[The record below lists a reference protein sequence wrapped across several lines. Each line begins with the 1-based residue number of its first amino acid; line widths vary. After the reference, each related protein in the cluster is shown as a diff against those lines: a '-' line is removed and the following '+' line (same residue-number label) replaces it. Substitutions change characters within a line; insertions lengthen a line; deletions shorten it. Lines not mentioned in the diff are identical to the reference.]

1 VLALGLAGLG
11 LLGWRLGL
19 LLAQNRLSLRRAV
32 ANSPLG
38 WLLDSIVA
46 IHNSLTHDEVQGL
59 EGQLAVLGGLV
70 ALAAMGW
77 LIYSGWRL
85 LPERRPVRLGL
96 RVRDTT
102 DGTGAAVGQVR
113 PGSAAARAGIAPGD
127 VIEAFAGKP
136 VTGAAELEQAARN
149 RARGIEPTVVVRRRG
164 QRLVLRLED

>member
-1 VLALGLAGLG
+1 VLAVGLIGLG
-11 LLGWRLGL
+11 LLIWRLGL

-70 ALAAMGW
+70 ALVAVGW
-77 LIYSGWRL
+77 LVYSVRRL
-85 LPERRPVRLGL
+85 LAERRPVRLGL
-96 RVRDTT
+96 RVRDTA

-113 PGSAAARAGIAPGD
+113 PDSAAARAGIAPGD
-127 VIEAFAGKP
+127 VIEVFAGKP
-136 VTGAAELEQAARN
+136 VKGAAELEQAVRN
-149 RARGIEPTVVVRRRG
+149 RAGDVEPTIVVRRRG
-164 QRLVLRLED
+164 QRLVRRLED